1 MALVTMW
8 VLLVITIMAQGEQP
22 AQFNSAIYA
31 GQAACEQAKIQAERR
46 PATVG
51 YCSFEANR
59 KS

>member
-1 MALVTMW
+1 MW

-22 AQFNSAIYA
+22 ARFDSAIYA
-31 GQAACEQAKIQAERR
+31 AQATCERAKARVQRR

>member
-1 MALVTMW
+1 MW
-8 VLLVITIMAQGEQP
+8 VLLVITIMAGGEQP
-22 AQFNSAIYA
+22 AQFSSAIYA
-31 GQAACEQAKIQAERR
+31 AQATCEQAKARAQRR

>member
-1 MALVTMW
+1 
-8 VLLVITIMAQGEQP
+8 MAQGEQP
-22 AQFNSAIYA
+22 AQFSSAIYA
-31 GQAACEQAKIQAERR
+31 AQATCERAKIQTERR

>member
-1 MALVTMW
+1 MW

-22 AQFNSAIYA
+22 AQFSSAIYA
-31 GQAACEQAKIQAERR
+31 GQAACERAKIQAQRR

-51 YCSFEANR
+51 YCSFEATR

>member
-1 MALVTMW
+1 MW

-22 AQFNSAIYA
+22 AQFSSAIYA
-31 GQAACEQAKIQAERR
+31 AQATCEQAKARAQRR
-46 PATVG
+46 PASVG